1 MVDTVTVDQST
12 KAPSSGLPG
21 ISLNNP
27 QRISY
32 GSFLLNNYRWL
43 AGGML
48 LMLCSSFGQT
58 YFISL
63 FSQQIRADFG
73 LTHGDFGQL
82 YMLATLASAA
92 TLLWAG
98 KSLDHFKIATVAGC
112 VFFGLAVF
120 SLSMGL
126 ISGIAGLVITLYGLR
141 LFGQGMMTHTAM
153 TAMGKWY
160 VAARGRAVGTAGI
173 GYHLGEG
180 VIPAIIIAALSLF
193 NWRHLWLAGAIML
206 LLLVPVIAGLFHTER
221 KPGTQELKEAISGH
235 HWTRKEVLKD
245 PLFALLCL
253 GILAPAFIG
262 TAHFFHFIHITE
274 YKQWNTAWASK
285 TFMVLAMMT
294 ISWSLIAGWLIDKF
308 SAKRLLP
315 FFLLPLGF
323 GSLILASSSHPWALI
338 VFMALLGF
346 SYGISESLFG
356 ALWPEIYGTRHL
368 GSIRAMAVATMVVAS
383 ALGPGLTGTLIDAG
397 IGYNTQLWAMGAYAI
412 GCSFVMWF
420 VSLKLIER
428 SKQV

>member
-1 MVDTVTVDQST
+1 M
-12 KAPSSGLPG
+12 
-21 ISLNNP
+21 NNP

-32 GSFLLNNYRWL
+32 GSFVLTNYRWL

-48 LMLCSSFGQT
+48 LTLCSSFGQT
-58 YFISL
+58 YFIAL
-63 FSQQIRADFG
+63 FSEQIRADFG

-82 YMLATLASAA
+82 YMIATLASAA

-98 KSLDHFKIATVAGC
+98 KSLDYFKIAKVAGC

-126 ISGIAGLVITLYGLR
+126 ISGIPGLVITLYGLR

-153 TAMGKWY
+153 TVMGKWY
-160 VAARGRAVGTAGI
+160 VAARGRAVGTTGI

-180 VIPAIIIAALSLF
+180 LMPAIVIGALGLY
-193 NWRHLWLAGAIML
+193 NWRHLWLAGAL
-206 LLLVPVIAGLFHTER
+206 LLLLMVPVIVGLFRTER
-221 KPGTQELKEAISGH
+221 IPGTQELNEAVNGH
-235 HWTRKEVLKD
+235 QWTRKEVLKD

-253 GILAPAFIG
+253 GILAPGFIG

-274 YKQWNTAWASK
+274 YKQWDTAWASK
-285 TFMVLAMMT
+285 TFIALAIMT

-308 SAKRLLP
+308 NAKRLLP
-315 FFLLPLGF
+315 FFLLPLGL
-323 GSLILASSSHPWALI
+323 GSLVLASSSHPLALI
-338 VFMALLGF
+338 AFMALLGF

-368 GSIRAMAVATMVVAS
+368 GSIRAMAVATMVLAS
-383 ALGPGLTGTLIDAG
+383 ALGPGLTGTLMDAG
-397 IGYNTQLWAMGAYAI
+397 IGYNAQLWAMGAYAI
-412 GCSFVMWF
+412 GCSVLMWF

-428 SKQV
+428 SKQTTQPG

>member
-1 MVDTVTVDQST
+1 M
-12 KAPSSGLPG
+12 
-21 ISLNNP
+21 NNP

-32 GSFLLNNYRWL
+32 GSFVLTNYRWL

-48 LMLCSSFGQT
+48 LTLCSSFGQT
-58 YFISL
+58 YFIAL
-63 FSQQIRADFG
+63 FSEQIRADFG

-92 TLLWAG
+92 TLLWVG
-98 KSLDHFKIATVAGC
+98 KSLDYFKIAKVAGC

-120 SLSMGL
+120 SLSMG
-126 ISGIAGLVITLYGLR
+126 INSGIPGLVITLYGLR

-160 VAARGRAVGTAGI
+160 VAARGRAVGTTGM

-180 VIPAIIIAALSLF
+180 LMPAMVIGALSLF
-193 NWRHLWLAGAIML
+193 NWRHMWIAGAVL
-206 LLLVPVIAGLFHTER
+206 LLLMVPVIYGLFRTER
-221 KPGTQELKEAISGH
+221 KPGTQELNEAVSGH

-262 TAHFFHFIHITE
+262 TAHFFHFIHIAE
-274 YKQWNTAWASK
+274 YKQWDTAWASK
-285 TFMVLAMMT
+285 TFMALAIMT

-308 SAKRLLP
+308 NAKRLLP

-323 GSLILASSSHPWALI
+323 GSVILASSSHPLALI
-338 VFMALLGF
+338 AFMALLGI

-368 GSIRAMAVATMVVAS
+368 GSIRAMAVATMVLAS
-383 ALGPGLTGTLIDAG
+383 ALGPGLTGTLMDAG
-397 IGYNTQLWAMGAYAI
+397 IGYNKQLWAMGAYAI
-412 GCSFVMWF
+412 GCSALMWF

-428 SKQV
+428 SQLTAQSE